1 MSLTHL
7 QSSLYEALLQVN
19 GSLSFH
25 STVGQLPPSSAQMFL
40 RKAPGIPVVI
50 VADYDQEFK
59 NRRVF
64 VDMHVYMYMYCIY
77 FDYASQLLLGYCL
90 TQWTFITVSATCI
103 HVHVQC
109 TQTCTFTLYSVCK
122 ESRVNPRSAT
132 IEDDSV

>member
-25 STVGQLPPSSAQMFL
+25 SSTEEQLPPSSAQMFL

-59 NRRVF
+59 NRQGHVF
-64 VDMHVYMYMYCIY
+64 FDVYRIY
-77 FDYASQLLLGYCL
+77 IDFASQLLLVYCL
-90 TQWTFITVSATCI
+90 T
-103 HVHVQC
+103 
-109 TQTCTFTLYSVCK
+109 
-122 ESRVNPRSAT
+122 
-132 IEDDSV
+132 

>member
-25 STVGQLPPSSAQMFL
+25 SSTEEQLPPSSAQMFL

-59 NRRVF
+59 NRQGHVF
-64 VDMHVYMYMYCIY
+64 FDVYCIY
-77 FDYASQLLLGYCL
+77 IDFASQLLLVYCL
-90 TQWTFITVSATCI
+90 T
-103 HVHVQC
+103 
-109 TQTCTFTLYSVCK
+109 
-122 ESRVNPRSAT
+122 
-132 IEDDSV
+132 